1 MKFSIKENL
10 LKKSL
15 MENIIFVKDT
25 LLMPCKF
32 RKPILKN
39 ICERQLLNFK
49 SFCRTLSDIYG
60 GKFCLYTE
68 QKIRLSL
75 QNFWMQNLQGTK
87 KYNLFCFFIS
97 TFVKYTRNRIKW
109 GQYIPSDRLNAWTY
123 SLLTRNYW
131 SGKFPVSHAVYKI
144 YTLSGEKNPGKSD

>member
-1 MKFSIKENL
+1 MYNAQKMKFSIKENL

-15 MENIIFVKDT
+15 MENIIFVKYT
-25 LLMPCKF
+25 LLMPCKL

-39 ICERQLLNFK
+39 ICERQLLKLK
-49 SFCRTLSDIYG
+49 SFCRTLSYIYG

-87 KYNLFCFFIS
+87 KCNFFVFS
-97 TFVKYTRNRIKW
+97 F
-109 GQYIPSDRLNAWTY
+109 QLLLNTQEI
-123 SLLTRNYW
+123 
-131 SGKFPVSHAVYKI
+131 G
-144 YTLSGEKNPGKSD
+144 LSEASIFQVTDLMPEHIHS